1 MENLQS
7 TSDQKLQLLYFKVT
21 DIWKR
26 FCEEHTDLLD
36 KTFEEYSLLL
46 ASDVNAIEE
55 LLVSK
60 NDVMKRI
67 TFLENA
73 RERVIAELNVYL
85 KENGQVPIESVSEL
99 ISVMGQYEKINNS
112 HHLFR
117 FNSLL
122 IDIIEKLQT
131 QNKKNQLFLNKAI
144 NNLREIREDALGVKS
159 YSTYNN
165 KGFSQRAAR

>member
-7 TSDQKLQLLYFKVT
+7 NSDQKLQLLYFKVT

-26 FCEEHTDLLD
+26 FCEEHTELLD

-73 RERVIAELNVYL
+73 RERVIAESSAHACGSGPRTAPGNA
-85 KENGQVPIESVSEL
+85 S
-99 ISVMGQYEKINNS
+99 
-112 HHLFR
+112 
-117 FNSLL
+117 
-122 IDIIEKLQT
+122 
-131 QNKKNQLFLNKAI
+131 
-144 NNLREIREDALGVKS
+144 
-159 YSTYNN
+159 STT
-165 KGFSQRAAR
+165 